1 MKPATVALLSAA
13 LLLLG
18 TFAARGIA
26 AARETDWQVE
36 EDMGLSADVPLD
48 ADDEF
53 QASIPAETGTL
64 PPGDA
69 TGRGDREGSGPPAGR
84 FVDPEE

>member
-1 MKPATVALLSAA
+1 MKPATVAVLSAA
-13 LLLLG
+13 LLLFG

-36 EDMGLSADVPLD
+36 EDVGLSADVPLD

-53 QASIPAETGTL
+53 QASSPAETGNL

-69 TGRGDREGSGPPAGR
+69 TESGEREGSGPPAGR
-84 FVDPEE
+84 FVDTDD